1 MTMPPSEWPQAIV
14 RVGVPTGAVECVERR
29 DLVGDRLLDRPAGRR
44 VGRAGERV
52 AVAEQPRPVSGSPT
66 SRAGFA
72 AARCHVAVAVEKE
85 RPVPVGRDV
94 DPVRRPVG
102 ERPGQGRD
110 RSAGRS
116 TSGAEHHQH
125 RRGHEHH
132 NPDSPR
138 QRASVSSARRT
149 SGSCY
154 PGESQVKHRMAPRS
168 RHDSAF
174 GGRRMHSDA
183 RWRCSGGTPV
193 GFSAQEPIHS
203 FVFQSTLRRC
213 RLRA

>member
-1 MTMPPSEWPQAIV
+1 M
-14 RVGVPTGAVECVERR
+14 RVGVPTRFANVSSV
-29 DLVGDRLLDRPAGRR
+29 DLVRDRLLDRPARRR
-44 VGRAGERV
+44 VGRPGERV
-52 AVAEQPRPVSGSPT
+52 PAAQQPLPRQRVADVPGRIRT
-66 SRAGFA
+66 
-72 AARCHVAVAVEKE
+72 ARCHVAVAVEKE
-85 RPVPVGRDV
+85 RPVPVGRNV

-149 SGSCY
+149 SSSCY

-168 RHDSAF
+168 RRDSAYER
-174 GGRRMHSDA
+174 RRMHSDA